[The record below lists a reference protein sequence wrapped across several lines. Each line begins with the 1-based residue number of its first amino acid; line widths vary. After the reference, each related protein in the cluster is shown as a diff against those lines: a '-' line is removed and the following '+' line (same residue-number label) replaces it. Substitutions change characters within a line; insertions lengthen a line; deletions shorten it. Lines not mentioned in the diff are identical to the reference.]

1 MYIDWHVFI
10 YKHVLSV
17 MFVAYSLKHSRD
29 LVRAISQKV
38 FPGHGM
44 TSRGATKKMN
54 VSKSLLRP
62 ISPHPLPGKPSRPV
76 YVTKSLPAL
85 LSLPPVPHK
94 RYPHL
99 QPNGSYL
106 MF

>member
-1 MYIDWHVFI
+1 
-10 YKHVLSV
+10 
-17 MFVAYSLKHSRD
+17 MFAAYSLKHSRD
-29 LVRAISQKV
+29 LVRAIGHKV
-38 FPGHGM
+38 NPGQGLSSRGM
-44 TSRGATKKMN
+44 TKKLN

-62 ISPHPLPGKPSRPV
+62 ISPHPLPPKPSRPV

-85 LSLPPVPHK
+85 LALPPVPHK
-94 RYPHL
+94 RYPYL